1 MKRITQLE
9 NDMNRVASELAVNSE
24 KLEAAN
30 KKNSEVRAN
39 IDMIQIS
46 RLHLINSY
54 FQNVKKVETIVGELQ
69 KKVQEREENMDKT
82 EERLTLVQQK
92 LKEATLTGDESE
104 R

>member
-1 MKRITQLE
+1 M
-9 NDMNRVASELAVNSE
+9 A
-24 KLEAAN
+24 
-30 KKNSEVRAN
+30 
-39 IDMIQIS
+39 
-46 RLHLINSY
+46 
-54 FQNVKKVETIVGELQ
+54 ELQ